1 MVHSTKTDATAE
13 KRRTPRIDAMNMVE
27 YALYDEKKNK
37 IGHGKACT
45 VNLSQTGT
53 LVQTKDKIDGAFII
67 LMTIDLNGNKIKVS
81 GKVVTSRICRETGSY
96 LTGVEFIGP
105 KDKQLKAVI
114 AFVKAYQR
122 KKYSDEISFD
132 DLNTI

>member
-1 MVHSTKTDATAE
+1 MIDSTKTDATAE

-53 LVQTKDKIDGAFII
+53 LVQTKDRIDGAFII

-81 GKVVTSRICRETGSY
+81 GKVVTSRICRKTGGY